1 MSRARVTI
9 LFTGK
14 KKRNKGFTLIELSVV
29 LFIIVLI
36 TGIVIPNFSFFKR
49 ERLSAIAR
57 NLGGF
62 LKGIRTE
69 AMFSNYPVRAVFNF
83 SDKKIKAEICKPVSE
98 GICEWGQLGKMEFK
112 IPKSVS
118 IEDISVY
125 GDKVVSGELYLPFS
139 HSGATPPVDIHLKM
153 GEEKITVSLNPATGE
168 VRIIEGYNETFE
180 IQSE

>member
-1 MSRARVTI
+1 VTI

-14 KKRNKGFTLIELSVV
+14 KKRNKGFTLVELSVV

-49 ERLSAIAR
+49 ERLSGIAR
-57 NLGGF
+57 NLAGF

-83 SDKKIKAEICKPVSE
+83 SDKKIKPEVCRPVSE
-98 GICEWGQLGKMEFK
+98 GACEWGSLGKMEFQ

-125 GDKVVSGELYLPFS
+125 GDRVTTGELFIPFS
-139 HSGATPPVDIHLKM
+139 HTGATPPVDIHLKM
-153 GEEKITVSLNPATGE
+153 GEERVTVSLNPATGE

-180 IQSE
+180 VQSE